1 MVAKEKTVRFAKI
14 VFRVAGIYGLLVLT
28 PMYFL
33 ESKIGRD
40 TPPAIT
46 HPEFFYGF
54 VGVALAWQ
62 FVFLVLSTDPVRYRP
77 MILPSILEKIGFGIP
92 SFILFFEG
100 RLAPST
106 LAVASVDWVLAF
118 LFLTAYFKTARSRA
132 AA

>member
-1 MVAKEKTVRFAKI
+1 MSFAKI

-77 MILPSILEKIGFGIP
+77 MILPSIVEKIGFGIP
-92 SFILFFEG
+92 SFILFSER
-100 RLAPST
+100 RLASST

-118 LFLTAYFKTARSRA
+118 LFLTSYFKTKSDLTSV
-132 AA
+132 

>member
-1 MVAKEKTVRFAKI
+1 LKFAKI
-14 VFRVAGIYGLLVLT
+14 VFRLAGIYGLLVLA

-77 MILPSILEKIGFGIP
+77 IILPSIVEKISFGIP
-92 SFILFFEG
+92 SFILFSEG
-100 RLAPST
+100 RLASST

-118 LFLTAYFKTARSRA
+118 LFLASYFKTKSGRPAI
-132 AA
+132 